1 MNANTYSIDMK
12 GGRHKCGYTSIYVKC
27 NRDYYVLWGIVESIM
42 CGCVDSADRAELGA
56 AAATHGLSAGE
67 GPALRPATPHLNCC

>member
-1 MNANTYSIDMK
+1 MQIQNRYEKWKAQMWIYI
-12 GGRHKCGYTSIYVKC
+12 SIYVKF
-27 NRDYYVLWGIVESIM
+27 NRDYYVVWRKVESIM